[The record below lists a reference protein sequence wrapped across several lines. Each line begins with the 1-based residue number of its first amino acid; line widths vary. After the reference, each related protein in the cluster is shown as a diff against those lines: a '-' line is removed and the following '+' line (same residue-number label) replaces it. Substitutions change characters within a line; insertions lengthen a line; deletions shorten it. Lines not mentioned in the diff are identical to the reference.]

1 MRVIEE
7 CCSCEMIIGWL
18 LFQSHHHHG
27 RREKNET
34 LCTYH
39 RTQYVRSHPLVH
51 TVQYGFYVQYA
62 YEPTKRNNS
71 NALDPPYILLWK
83 DISSPLLAWRWDESS
98 SKSKISTTTTTTLCY
113 WNGNRD
119 EISALSERYE
129 SVMEKRRRRQTIPG
143 NGNDNDENDNDNDAS
158 ICQSS
163 SVSITDI
170 FC

>member
-1 MRVIEE
+1 MDAGKKTKHSVR
-7 CCSCEMIIGWL
+7 II
-18 LFQSHHHHG
+18 
-27 RREKNET
+27 
-34 LCTYH
+34 
-39 RTQYVRSHPLVH
+39 VRSTYDHILWYIQYNMDSTYS
-51 TVQYGFYVQYA
+51 TVCVR
-62 YEPTKRNNS
+62 EPTQRNNS
-71 NALDPPYILLWK
+71 NAPRAGPALSCYEKIYHRLFLPG
-83 DISSPLLAWRWDESS
+83 DETNHH

-113 WNGNRD
+113 WNGNKD